1 MSKSTE
7 DLEEITSAGSQSA
20 KIDVMSPFYLH
31 ASDNPGQI
39 YVSDLLHDGNYGEW
53 VNDMSNA
60 LFAKN
65 KIGFVDGTIPRP
77 EVDSPNLQHWMRCN
91 AMVKGWLKSAMGKD
105 VRGSVRYASTA
116 REIWVDL
123 EERFGKG
130 SDPRAYEIRRAV
142 TLLRQEKMSVSSYY
156 TKLKGFYRTRCSQ
169 FSHCRNASV
178 LVMHI
183 TWLRKMN
190 NKNRSRQTANPLL
203 RRRRSKCKEAKMEGT
218 EDLERKT
225 NQGVNIVKKVGHTK
239 DQCYEII
246 GYPAARCGHCQKSGH
261 TKDQCYEIIGYPAGW
276 RKNLRDKKEK
286 GGQTVNHRTFPKA
299 AQVESEMT
307 SIPGLTQAQLAKLV
321 QFLNV
326 DGESS
331 KQTQRSTTSAVNM
344 AGKIETDKSWVID
357 SGATDH
363 ITNNGELLAEIEKAI
378 GGSPVTIP
386 NGDKIPVKSVGKV
399 KLPNGMKID
408 HVLNIP
414 DFKCNLISV
423 GRLTNDLNCA
433 LIFIADFCV
442 IQDLPSRRL
451 IGVGRL
457 RDGLYYLEPVRN
469 GGVAMSVN
477 KGKDS
482 SVWHR
487 RLGHASNEKIQ
498 QIQLSC
504 CEVVCENVLH
514 CDSCLRAKQ
523 TRLPFSISGIKSVS
537 CFDLIHCDI
546 WGGYKTASSSGAHY
560 FLTIVDDFSRGVW
573 VYLMKYKSEVSHYLI
588 MFCNMIATQFGKK
601 VKQIRT
607 DNGPEFQSNCM
618 LDYYKEHGIV
628 LQTSCTDTPQQNGI
642 VERKHRHVLET
653 ARALRFQANLP
664 IRFWGECV
672 LTATYIINRL
682 PSKVINNKTPFEMLF
697 GKKPEYDHLRVFGCL
712 VYAHD
717 NSKRGDKF
725 SERGKPCVFVGYPN
739 GQKGQMIV
747 IQEKQSLTAGGE
759 YCRPVLNAA
768 NNDCEEVMTLPQVK
782 GLGNAADRFIAEEI
796 PETAAGD
803 ITAGVTASQE
813 TTVTES
819 TAEEP
824 VVSSAV
830 PISGQSRV
838 EVRRSARERTQPKR
852 FDGFDVQLPPSTVP
866 AQPALPSADSSVYPL
881 SHYVSYDRIAHSHK
895 AFLATITSHDE
906 PKHFSQAVKHKHWRE
921 AKEKEIQALEE
932 NGTWDLVPLPQD
944 KRAIDSKWVY
954 KVKFKPNG
962 EIERYKARL
971 VAKGFTQ
978 IEGVDFHET
987 FAPVAKLVTVRC
999 LLAIAAK
1006 RRWEVHQLDASRNWY
1021 HKFTKALEDVGFRQS
1036 KADHSLF
1043 LYDKGETFLTAL
1055 IYVDDVI
1062 LAGNNGDKIQEIK
1075 SYLNDKFDIKDLGP
1089 LKYFLGIEV
1098 ARSPAGIVLSQR
1110 KYVLDIL
1117 EESGMQGCKPSA
1129 FPMEHNHKL
1138 RADSNGTIID
1148 AAQYRR
1154 LVGRLLYL
1162 TVTRPDLTFAVNVLS
1177 QFVSA
1182 PRQEHMDAALR
1193 VLRYLKKAPGQ
1204 GILLS
1209 AEGDLFLTAYCDAD
1223 WGGCLTTRR
1232 SCTGYFITLGG
1243 SPISWRTK
1251 RQQVVSKS
1259 SAEAEYRAMAV
1270 TVSELLWLRW
1280 LLTDLQSPQTEP
1292 TPLFCD
1298 NQAALHITA
1307 KPVYHERTK
1316 HVEMDCYFVRERAQ
1330 SREIAPRKISTGAQL
1345 ADIFTKALGKDRF
1358 ESLVF
1363 KLGVANLHAL
1373 T

>member
-1 MSKSTE
+1 MSS
-7 DLEEITSAGSQSA
+7 
-20 KIDVMSPFYLH
+20 FYLH

-53 VNDMSNA
+53 VSDMSNA

-65 KIGFVDGTIPRP
+65 KIGFVVGTIQKPR
-77 EVDSPNLQHWMRCN
+77 VDSPNLQPWMRCN
-91 AMVKGWLKSAMGKD
+91 SIVKGWLKSAMGKD
-105 VRGSVRYASTA
+105 VRGSVRYANTA

-156 TKLKGFYRTRCSQ
+156 TKLKGLWDEMQSIFPLPKCVCNGCKCNISKQ
-169 FSHCRNASV
+169 
-178 LVMHI
+178 LVDM
-183 TWLRKMN
+183 RE
-190 NKNRSRQTANPLL
+190 
-203 RRRRSKCKEAKMEGT
+203 KEQLYDFLMGLDDEFG
-218 EDLERKT
+218 
-225 NQGVNIVKKVGHTK
+225 IVKTQILSTKPTPGLGHAYHLVAEDEQQKQISANRKPIAEAAAFQMQGGQDGGNRGFGKKDKPRCEHCQKVGHTK
-239 DQCYEII
+239 EQCYEII
-246 GYPAARCGHCQKSGH
+246 GYP
-261 TKDQCYEIIGYPAGW
+261 T

-331 KQTQRSTTSAVNM
+331 KLTQRSTTSAVNM

-433 LIFIADFCV
+433 LIFISDFCV

-457 RDGLYYLEPVRN
+457 RDGLYYLEPVHN
-469 GGVAMSVN
+469 GGVLMSVN

-487 RLGHASNEKIQ
+487 MLGHASNEKIR

-537 CFDLIHCDI
+537 CFDLIHGDI
-546 WGGYKTASSSGAHY
+546 WGGYKTTSSSGAHY

-573 VYLMKYKSEVSHYLI
+573 VYLMEYKSEVSHYLI

-601 VKQIRT
+601 VKHIRT

-618 LDYYKEHGIV
+618 LDYYKEYGIV
-628 LQTSCTDTPQQNGI
+628 LQTSCTDTPQQNEV

-653 ARALRFQANLP
+653 ARALRFLQ
-664 IRFWGECV
+664 IYQF
-672 LTATYIINRL
+672 
-682 PSKVINNKTPFEMLF
+682 
-697 GKKPEYDHLRVFGCL
+697 VFGE
-712 VYAHD
+712 
-717 NSKRGDKF
+717 S
-725 SERGKPCVFVGYPN
+725 VFLQPSISSTDYHP
-739 GQKGQMIV
+739 
-747 IQEKQSLTAGGE
+747 
-759 YCRPVLNAA
+759 RPVLNAA
-768 NNDCEEVMTLPQVK
+768 DNDCEEVMTLPQVK
-782 GLGNAADRFIAEEI
+782 GLSNAADRFIAEEI

-803 ITAGVTASQE
+803 ITAGVTTNQE
-813 TTVTES
+813 TTIIES
-819 TAEEP
+819 TVEEP
-824 VVSSAV
+824 VISSAT
-830 PISGQSRV
+830 PISGQSCV
-838 EVRRSARERTQPKR
+838 EVRRSVRERTQPKR

-866 AQPALPSADSSVYPL
+866 AQPTLPSANSSVYPL
-881 SHYVSYDRIAHSHK
+881 SHYVSYDRFAHSHK
-895 AFLATITSHDE
+895 AFLAAITSHDE

-921 AKEKEIQALEE
+921 AMEKEIQALEE

-944 KRAIDSKWVY
+944 KRAIDSKW
-954 KVKFKPNG
+954 
-962 EIERYKARL
+962 
-971 VAKGFTQ
+971 
-978 IEGVDFHET
+978 
-987 FAPVAKLVTVRC
+987 
-999 LLAIAAK
+999 
-1006 RRWEVHQLDASRNWY
+1006 RWVVHQLDVNNAFLHGDLEEEVFMKIPQGFAKAGETRVCKLKKSLYGLRYASRNWY
-1021 HKFTKALEDVGFRQS
+1021 HKFTKALENVGFRQS

-1043 LYDKGETFLTAL
+1043 FYDKCETFLTAL

-1062 LAGNNGDKIQEIK
+1062 LAGNNGDKIQEVK
-1075 SYLNDKFDIKDLGP
+1075 SYLKDKFGIKDLGP
-1089 LKYFLGIEV
+1089 LKCFLGIEA

-1110 KYVLDIL
+1110 KYALDIL

-1129 FPMEHNHKL
+1129 FCMEQNHKL
-1138 RADSNGTIID
+1138 RADSNGPIID

-1154 LVGRLLYL
+1154 LVGRLLHL
-1162 TVTRPDLTFAVNVLS
+1162 TVTRPDLTYA
-1177 QFVSA
+1177 
-1182 PRQEHMDAALR
+1182 
-1193 VLRYLKKAPGQ
+1193 
-1204 GILLS
+1204 
-1209 AEGDLFLTAYCDAD
+1209 
-1223 WGGCLTTRR
+1223 
-1232 SCTGYFITLGG
+1232 
-1243 SPISWRTK
+1243 
-1251 RQQVVSKS
+1251 
-1259 SAEAEYRAMAV
+1259 
-1270 TVSELLWLRW
+1270 
-1280 LLTDLQSPQTEP
+1280 TEP

-1307 KPVYHERTK
+1307 NPVYHEGTK

-1363 KLGVANLHAL
+1363 KLGAANLHAP

>member
-7 DLEEITSAGSQSA
+7 DLEEITSAGSQSTE
-20 KIDVMSPFYLH
+20 IDVMSPFYLH
-31 ASDNPGQI
+31 AFDNSRQI

-53 VNDMSNA
+53 VNDISNA

-77 EVDSPNLQHWMRCN
+77 GVDSPNLQHWMRCN
-91 AMVKGWLKSAMGKD
+91 VMVKGWLKSAMGKD
-105 VRGSVRYASTA
+105 IRGSVRYASTA

-130 SDPRAYEIRRAV
+130 SDPRAYEIRQAV
-142 TLLRQEKMSVSSYY
+142 TLLRQEKMSISSYY
-156 TKLKGFYRTRCSQ
+156 TKLKGLWDEMQSIFPLPKCVCNGCKCNISKQ
-169 FSHCRNASV
+169 
-178 LVMHI
+178 LVDM
-183 TWLRKMN
+183 RE
-190 NKNRSRQTANPLL
+190 
-203 RRRRSKCKEAKMEGT
+203 KEQLYDFLMGLDDEFG
-218 EDLERKT
+218 
-225 NQGVNIVKKVGHTK
+225 IVKTQILSTKPTLGLGHAYHLVAEDEQQKQISANRKPIAEAAAFQMQGGQDGGNRGFGKKDKPRCEHCQKVGHTK

-261 TKDQCYEIIGYPAGW
+261 IKDQCYEIIGYPAGW

-286 GGQTVNHRTFPKA
+286 WGQTVNHRTFPKA

-326 DGESS
+326 DGE
-331 KQTQRSTTSAVNM
+331 N
-344 AGKIETDKSWVID
+344 

-386 NGDKIPVKSVGKV
+386 NGDKIPVKSVGK
-399 KLPNGMKID
+399 
-408 HVLNIP
+408 
-414 DFKCNLISV
+414 
-423 GRLTNDLNCA
+423 DL
-433 LIFIADFCV
+433 L
-442 IQDLPSRRL
+442 SRRL

-504 CEVVCENVLH
+504 CEVVCENVLN

-537 CFDLIHCDI
+537 YFDLIHCDI

-628 LQTSCTDTPQQNGI
+628 LQTSCTDTPQQNGEN
-642 VERKHRHVLET
+642 VFLQPPT
-653 ARALRFQANLP
+653 SS
-664 IRFWGECV
+664 
-672 LTATYIINRL
+672 TDY
-682 PSKVINNKTPFEMLF
+682 
-697 GKKPEYDHLRVFGCL
+697 HL
-712 VYAHD
+712 
-717 NSKRGDKF
+717 SKRGDKF
-725 SERGKPCVFVGYPN
+725 SERGKPCAFVGYPN
-739 GQKGQMIV
+739 GQKGYRVYDLKERKFYTSRDVTFFENIYPFRPNDCYSG
-747 IQEKQSLTAGGE
+747 ETELTARGE
-759 YCRPVLNAA
+759 YCRPVLNVAD
-768 NNDCEEVMTLPQVK
+768 NDCEEVMTLPQVK
-782 GLGNAADRFIAEEI
+782 GLGNAVDRFIAEEI

-830 PISGQSRV
+830 PISGQSCV

-866 AQPALPSADSSVYPL
+866 TQPALPSADSSVYPL
-881 SHYVSYDRIAHSHK
+881 SHYVSYDRFAHSHK
-895 AFLATITSHDE
+895 AFLAAIIFDDE

-921 AKEKEIQALEE
+921 AMEKEIQALEE

-944 KRAIDSKWVY
+944 KRAIDSK
-954 KVKFKPNG
+954 
-962 EIERYKARL
+962 
-971 VAKGFTQ
+971 
-978 IEGVDFHET
+978 
-987 FAPVAKLVTVRC
+987 
-999 LLAIAAK
+999 
-1006 RRWEVHQLDASRNWY
+1006 RWEVHQLDVNNDFLHGDLEEEVFMKIPQGFAKANETRVCKLKKLLYGLRQASRNWY
-1021 HKFTKALEDVGFRQS
+1021 HKLTKALEDVGFRQS
-1036 KADHSLF
+1036 KADHPLF

-1062 LAGNNGDKIQEIK
+1062 LAGNNGDKIQEVK
-1075 SYLNDKFDIKDLGP
+1075 SYLNDKFGIKDLGP
-1089 LKYFLGIEV
+1089 LKYFLEIEA

-1110 KYVLDIL
+1110 KYALDIL

-1129 FPMEHNHKL
+1129 FPMEQNHKL
-1138 RADSNGTIID
+1138 RADSNGPIID
-1148 AAQYRR
+1148 AAQYKR

-1209 AEGDLFLTAYCDAD
+1209 AKGDLFLTAYCDAD

-1232 SCTGYFITLGG
+1232 SRIDYFITLGG

-1280 LLTDLQSPQTEP
+1280 LLTNLQSPQTEP

-1307 KPVYHERTK
+1307 NPVYHERTK

-1363 KLGVANLHAL
+1363 KLGVANLHAP

>member
-7 DLEEITSAGSQSA
+7 DLEEITSAGSQSTE
-20 KIDVMSPFYLH
+20 IDVMSPFYLH

-77 EVDSPNLQHWMRCN
+77 GVDSPNLQHWMRCN

-156 TKLKGFYRTRCSQ
+156 TKLKGLWDEMQSIF
-169 FSHCRNASV
+169 
-178 LVMHI
+178 
-183 TWLRKMN
+183 
-190 NKNRSRQTANPLL
+190 PLL
-203 RRRRSKCKEAKMEGT
+203 KCVCNGCKCNISKQLVDMREKEQLYDFLMGLDDEFG
-218 EDLERKT
+218 
-225 NQGVNIVKKVGHTK
+225 IVKTQILSTKPTPGLGHAYHLVAEDEQQKQISANRKPIAEAAAFQMQGGQDGGNRGFGKK
-239 DQCYEII
+239 DK
-246 GYPAARCGHCQKSGH
+246 PRCEHCQK
-261 TKDQCYEIIGYPAGW
+261 
-276 RKNLRDKKEK
+276 
-286 GGQTVNHRTFPKA
+286 
-299 AQVESEMT
+299 
-307 SIPGLTQAQLAKLV
+307 AQLAKLV

-378 GGSPVTIP
+378 GGSPVTVP
-386 NGDKIPVKSVGKV
+386 NGDKIP
-399 KLPNGMKID
+399 
-408 HVLNIP
+408 
-414 DFKCNLISV
+414 
-423 GRLTNDLNCA
+423 
-433 LIFIADFCV
+433 
-442 IQDLPSRRL
+442 DLPSRRL

-469 GGVAMSVN
+469 GGVTMSVN

-487 RLGHASNEKIQ
+487 RLGHASNEKIR

-504 CEVVCENVLH
+504 CEV
-514 CDSCLRAKQ
+514 R
-523 TRLPFSISGIKSVS
+523 
-537 CFDLIHCDI
+537 
-546 WGGYKTASSSGAHY
+546 
-560 FLTIVDDFSRGVW
+560 VW

-628 LQTSCTDTPQQNGI
+628 LQTSCTDTPQQNGV
-642 VERKHRHVLET
+642 VERKHRYVLET

-739 GQKGQMIV
+739 GQKGYRV
-747 IQEKQSLTAGGE
+747 YDLKEKKFYTSRDVTFFENIYPFRPNDCYSGETELTAGGE

-768 NNDCEEVMTLPQVK
+768 DNDCEEVMTLPQVK

-866 AQPALPSADSSVYPL
+866 AQPALPSADSS
-881 SHYVSYDRIAHSHK
+881 
-895 AFLATITSHDE
+895 
-906 PKHFSQAVKHKHWRE
+906 AVKHKHWRE
-921 AKEKEIQALEE
+921 AMEKEIQALEE

-1006 RRWEVHQLDASRNWY
+1006 RRWEVHQLDVNNVFLHGDLEEEVFMKIPQGFAKAGETRVCKLKKSLYGLRQASRNWY

-1062 LAGNNGDKIQEIK
+1062 LAGNNGDKIQEVK
-1075 SYLNDKFDIKDLGP
+1075 SYLNDKFGIKDLGP
-1089 LKYFLGIEV
+1089 LKYFLGIEA

-1110 KYVLDIL
+1110 KYALDIL

-1129 FPMEHNHKL
+1129 FPMEQNHKL
-1138 RADSNGTIID
+1138 RADSNGPIID

-1204 GILLS
+1204 GVLLS
-1209 AEGDLFLTAYCDAD
+1209 AKGDLFLIAYCDAD
-1223 WGGCLTTRR
+1223 WGGCLTTKR

-1251 RQQVVSKS
+1251 RQEVVSKS

-1270 TVSELLWLRW
+1270 TVSELLWLWW

-1307 KPVYHERTK
+1307 NPVYHERTK
-1316 HVEMDCYFVRERAQ
+1316 HVEMDCYFVREKAQ
-1330 SREIAPRKISTGAQL
+1330 SREIAPRKISTCAQL

-1363 KLGVANLHAL
+1363 KLGVANLHAP